1 MDKQGEHKILQK
13 GVIPKKKNKWN
24 NGWITMVESTKVEI
38 YKLKNLGQSY
48 YSSRFNVSLFAPG
61 GKFDTSLENSI
72 HHTTSSDN
80 LRIE

>member
-38 YKLKNLGQSY
+38 YKLKNLG
-48 YSSRFNVSLFAPG
+48 
-61 GKFDTSLENSI
+61 
-72 HHTTSSDN
+72 
-80 LRIE
+80 